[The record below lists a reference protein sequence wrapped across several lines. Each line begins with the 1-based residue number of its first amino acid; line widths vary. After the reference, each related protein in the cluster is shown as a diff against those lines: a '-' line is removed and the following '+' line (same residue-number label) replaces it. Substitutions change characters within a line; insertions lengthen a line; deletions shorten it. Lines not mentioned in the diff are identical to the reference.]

1 MIQRPKFILIE
12 VVASR
17 SCVMEEQELILIF
30 DSINL
35 FLFVWGYFLKHS
47 KIVSY
52 FVFLIRFLGI
62 LSLIKIILIKIQFL
76 HSIPLNVTILLCL
89 QITNLD

>member
-1 MIQRPKFILIE
+1 
-12 VVASR
+12 
-17 SCVMEEQELILIF
+17 MEEQELILIF

-62 LSLIKIILIKIQFL
+62 LSLIKVILIKIQFIQFISL
-76 HSIPLNVTILLCL
+76 TIIFSFVCKL
-89 QITNLD
+89 QI